1 MSLNNEA
8 CINWPTLIDLNPLDL
23 KYYQFMISL
32 DKCRRSCNSV
42 DELSIK
48 LCVPSKTKDMNVKEI
63 SMKEKKNE
71 VKRMVKHIWYHSK
84 CKFNSTA
91 CNSNQI

>member
-1 MSLNNEA
+1 
-8 CINWPTLIDLNPLDL
+8 
-23 KYYQFMISL
+23 MISL

-71 VKRMVKHIWYHSK
+71 VKRMVKHI
-84 CKFNSTA
+84 
-91 CNSNQI
+91 